1 MMQGLISADR
11 EAVLRLRVRGP
22 DGREETVEAI
32 IDTGFNGF
40 LTLPAALISNLAL
53 PFIGITQAT
62 LGDGTKVR
70 MDVYETTLLWDNQKR
85 VVLALASQ
93 SGVLVG
99 MFGPPFDFKAGISY
113 PRGVGQCQIRGGGGW
128 LRRDDL
134 NFSGATFTVVGERII
149 LETHGAHPNFA
160 DASAGVLNP

>member
-53 PFIGITQAT
+53 PFMGITQAT

-93 SGVLVG
+93 SGVLCRHVH
-99 MFGPPFDFKAGISY
+99 ALRL
-113 PRGVGQCQIRGGGGW
+113 PRHP
-128 LRRDDL
+128 RR
-134 NFSGATFTVVGERII
+134 ARRR
-149 LETHGAHPNFA
+149 HRA
-160 DASAGVLNP
+160 D